1 MEVDKN
7 KKLTWLDV
15 DDMIKELKGSR
26 KKNIVIK
33 KDDLI
38 YLLYSLKQYKL
49 VDYVAR
55 HMIKY

>member
-1 MEVDKN
+1 MEINKN
-7 KKLTWLDV
+7 KKLTWFDV
-15 DDMIKELKGSR
+15 DDMIKELKSSR
-26 KKNIVIK
+26 KRNIVIK

-38 YLLYSLKQYKL
+38 YLLYSLKQYKS